1 MKNSYSHF
9 ILYSKGWYLKTHKYI
24 DMQILIGHWSGL
36 DPMDVDDHNIFSVMS
51 TMIYPYI
58 KDERTFANF
67 VANVMQYKWDKQNK
81 FTTMEKFIQA
91 CLDILSELQIYES
104 QDWNNPDIKITLIE
118 LDEPDYINVL
128 PKRRDM

>member
-1 MKNSYSHF
+1 M
-9 ILYSKGWYLKTHKYI
+9 SK
-24 DMQILIGHWSGL
+24 
-36 DPMDVDDHNIFSVMS
+36 
-51 TMIYPYI
+51 MIYPYI

-81 FTTMEKFIQA
+81 FPTMEKFIQA

-104 QDWNNPDIKITLIE
+104 QDWNNPDTKITLIE